1 MVVKSM
7 DVHVERNVIIRT
19 GGLALPARIYENETG
34 SAILGILPIS
44 GRANRWGDEIYFSIP
59 LVLGRAPD
67 ARDIVQRGELGYW
80 PDGNALCIFFGKTP
94 VSLGDEIRAASPVN
108 IFGDI
113 TDDPALL
120 SSVPEG
126 SPITIDRP

>member
-1 MVVKSM
+1 MTVKSM
-7 DVHVERNVIIRT
+7 DVHVERNVIIRA
-19 GGLALPARIYENETG
+19 GGLALSARIYENETG

-67 ARDIVQRGELGYW
+67 ARDVVHLGELGYW

-94 VSLGDEIRAASPVN
+94 VSVGDEIRAASPVN
-108 IFGDI
+108 IFGVVA
-113 TDDPALL
+113 DDPALL
-120 SSVPEG
+120 SSVPDG